1 MSEGAL
7 FNPGFFGSQD
17 GRWIG
22 QVADDSTWR
31 DNMLPGKFESANT
44 IPGYGRRYKVRIMGV
59 HDQDQEVIPDDQLP
73 WSNIE
78 LPVTAGSGLG
88 GSYQTPQIRQG
99 MFVTGYFLDND
110 QQHPVIT
117 GLWNNNAQTIL
128 DMTTGMTGGKSYTGF
143 SAFSEVKTPYPGTSK
158 PKVPDNDVKV
168 SKSSKETSA
177 PPPGS
182 ILNKFGIA
190 GNPTPKQLAMIAS
203 ATATGGASGLV
214 GTALD
219 TFVAGEVKKGTNNLK
234 ASENLASSSPN
245 PAPTK
250 ESDAIHQLSV
260 QDKKT
265 AKEYRKKIVT
275 MKPDDIVQSS
285 IKSIQTITENLSNEL
300 EFIMDS
306 LKSYSGAMSAIGNP
320 MQDMQKLIA
329 DAACQMAKYMKIIF
343 DKVMNYVLKTMNKA
357 MTKVTSAMPSSTR
370 YMMSD
375 MKETITELML
385 CMYGKMTNSICG
397 SLAGLLNDMFKPDEM
412 EKQAREDALTPQDP
426 DAPNTYVK
434 VPVCTAEDIVG
445 QVLALHKDEIDSAN
459 NTIINN
465 VNTFLDDLQSE
476 LAGITGAMSDMMTK
490 MGGINGNMTAALGFA
505 NIKLNVFGCELNPTA
520 GMSDYYTLDRGGSST
535 PQQQLPSNK
544 AVEER
549 AQDPVRTTVKEETPF
564 VEPTG
569 DSKNVTFGTGAN
581 DNTEP
586 LDMF

>member
-234 ASENLASSSPN
+234 AS
-245 PAPTK
+245 
-250 ESDAIHQLSV
+250 
-260 QDKKT
+260 
-265 AKEYRKKIVT
+265 
-275 MKPDDIVQSS
+275 
-285 IKSIQTITENLSNEL
+285 
-300 EFIMDS
+300 
-306 LKSYSGAMSAIGNP
+306 
-320 MQDMQKLIA
+320 
-329 DAACQMAKYMKIIF
+329 
-343 DKVMNYVLKTMNKA
+343 
-357 MTKVTSAMPSSTR
+357 
-370 YMMSD
+370 
-375 MKETITELML
+375 
-385 CMYGKMTNSICG
+385 
-397 SLAGLLNDMFKPDEM
+397 
-412 EKQAREDALTPQDP
+412 
-426 DAPNTYVK
+426 
-434 VPVCTAEDIVG
+434 
-445 QVLALHKDEIDSAN
+445 
-459 NTIINN
+459 
-465 VNTFLDDLQSE
+465 
-476 LAGITGAMSDMMTK
+476 
-490 MGGINGNMTAALGFA
+490 
-505 NIKLNVFGCELNPTA
+505 
-520 GMSDYYTLDRGGSST
+520 
-535 PQQQLPSNK
+535 
-544 AVEER
+544 
-549 AQDPVRTTVKEETPF
+549 
-564 VEPTG
+564 
-569 DSKNVTFGTGAN
+569 
-581 DNTEP
+581 
-586 LDMF
+586 

>member
-1 MSEGAL
+1 MSSGTL
-7 FNPGFFGSQD
+7 FNPGFFGAKD

-31 DNMLPGKFESANT
+31 DNILPGKFESANT

-59 HDQDQEVIPDDQLP
+59 HDRDQEVIPDDQLP

-117 GLWNNNAQTIL
+117 GLWNNNAQTLL
-128 DMTTGMTGGKSYTGF
+128 DRATGMTGGLAF
-143 SAFSEVKTPYPGTSK
+143 DPMSAFSEVKTPYPGTSQ
-158 PKVPDNDVKV
+158 PKVPDNDIKV
-168 SKSSKETSA
+168 SNSSKETSA

-182 ILNKFGIA
+182 ILSKFGIA

-203 ATATGGASGLV
+203 ATATGGASGLA
-214 GTALD
+214 GSALD
-219 TFVAGEVKKGTNNLK
+219 EFVKGEVKKGTNNLK

-265 AKEYRKKIVT
+265 AKEYRKKIPT

-285 IKSIQTITENLSNEL
+285 MKSIQTITENLSNEL

-385 CMYGKMTNSICG
+385 CMYGKITNSICG
-397 SLAGLLNDMFKPDEM
+397 SIAGLLNDMLKPDKLE
-412 EKQAREDALTPQDP
+412 EKAREDALTPQDP
-426 DAPNTYVK
+426 DAPNTHVK

-445 QVLALHKDEIDSAN
+445 QVLSLHQDQINDAN
-459 NTIINN
+459 NTIVDN
-465 VNTFLDDLQSE
+465 VNTFLEDLQSQ
-476 LAGITGAMSDMMTK
+476 LAGITGSLSDIMSK
-490 MGGINGNMTAALGFA
+490 MGGIQGNMTAALGFA

-520 GMSDYYTLDRGGSST
+520 AMSDFYTLERGGSST
-535 PQQQLPSNK
+535 PQQNLPNNK

-549 AQDPVRTTVKEETPF
+549 AQEPARGSVMEEVPYA
-564 VEPTG
+564 EPTTKSS
-569 DSKNVTFGTGAN
+569 DVEF
-581 DNTEP
+581 E
-586 LDMF
+586 LY